1 MINCKVELKLTW
13 TKHCVLS
20 MLDVASTDSDDGVK
34 SDSIIFNIK
43 DKTYMF
49 LSSFY
54 QQNTTKNHQSFLAKG
69 LKDQCI
75 ISV

>member
-43 DKTYMF
+43 DTNLYVPVVILSAKYNQKLSKF
-49 LSSFY
+49 LS
-54 QQNTTKNHQSFLAKG
+54 KG
-69 LKDQCI
+69 FER
-75 ISV
+75 SVYY

>member
-20 MLDVASTDSDDGVK
+20 MLDVASTDNDDGVN

-43 DKTYMF
+43 DTNLYVPVVILSAKYNQKLSKF
-49 LSSFY
+49 LG
-54 QQNTTKNHQSFLAKG
+54 KG
-69 LKDQCI
+69 FER
-75 ISV
+75 SVYY

>member
-20 MLDVASTDSDDGVK
+20 MLDVASTDNDDGVN

-43 DKTYMF
+43 DTNLYVPVVILSAKYNQKPSKF
-49 LSSFY
+49 LS
-54 QQNTTKNHQSFLAKG
+54 KG
-69 LKDQCI
+69 FER
-75 ISV
+75 SVYY

>member
-20 MLDVASTDSDDGVK
+20 MLDVASTDNDDGVN

-43 DKTYMF
+43 DTNLYVPVVIPAAKFNQKLSKF
-49 LSSFY
+49 LS
-54 QQNTTKNHQSFLAKG
+54 KG
-69 LKDQCI
+69 FER
-75 ISV
+75 SVYY